1 MMTTKAELLT
11 ELSDISSVVSD
22 ARKKLEDDEHVLLSG
37 IDSRIAETCR
47 SVVDLPPDDA
57 LEVRPILSSL
67 LDDLKVFSEELESK
81 VTTMSVE
88 GA

>member
-11 ELSDISSVVSD
+11 ELSEISSAVSD
-22 ARKKLEDDEHVLLSG
+22 ARKKLDDDEHILLSG

-57 LEVRPILSSL
+57 LEVRPILSTL

-81 VTTMSVE
+81 VTTLSAE

>member
-1 MMTTKAELLT
+1 MTTKAELLT

-22 ARKKLEDDEHVLLSG
+22 ARKKLEDDEHVFLSG
-37 IDSRIAETCR
+37 IDSRIAETFR

-81 VTTMSVE
+81 VTTISAE

>member
-1 MMTTKAELLT
+1 MTTKAELLT

-81 VTTMSVE
+81 VTTISAE

>member
-11 ELSDISSVVSD
+11 ELSEISSVVSD
-22 ARKKLEDDEHVLLSG
+22 ARKKLEDDEHVLLNG

-57 LEVRPILSSL
+57 LEVRPILSTL
-67 LDDLKVFSEELESK
+67 LDDLKIFSEELESK
-81 VTTMSVE
+81 VTTISAQ